1 MPNKRL
7 TDPILDKDSSG
18 QKRLDKRGVS
28 RLGSRLQGL
37 GKWSLRIGLFL
48 YCVFPLYW
56 MSISSIKSSPELL
69 AYPPT
74 LVPHTFSLR
83 AYEKLFNDT
92 NFWTYFVNSIA
103 ISGIATVIVVILGS
117 IAAYS
122 LTRYRYRG
130 REKIA
135 KVLLLAYMFP
145 PIVLIIPLF
154 VFAKFAGLTNSRF
167 GVSIAYISFSLPYAI
182 WILRA
187 FFQGLP
193 IELEQAAWIDG
204 ATRRQSLLYIVI
216 PLALPG
222 IIATSIFTFIVAWN
236 DFLFASV
243 LISTDRLKTL
253 PVGINDFFHMAVV
266 DWGLIMAAGVMITI
280 PAVIFFVAVQRHLVE
295 GWGAGG
301 VKG

>member
-1 MPNKRL
+1 MRDRVPDPL
-7 TDPILDKDSSG
+7 TLSRQRTKPRTRSSVYL
-18 QKRLDKRGVS
+18 RS
-28 RLGSRLQGL
+28 RNM
-37 GKWSLRIGLFL
+37 GKWAFRLGLFL

-56 MSISSIKSSPELL
+56 MAVSSIKSSPELF

-74 LVPHTFSLR
+74 WVPHTLSFN
-83 AYEKLFNDT
+83 AYTKLFKET
-92 NFWTYFVNSIA
+92 NFWTYFVNSVIT
-103 ISGIATVIVVILGS
+103 SGLATLIVIVLGTA
-117 IAAYS
+117 AAYS
-122 LTRYRYRG
+122 LTRYQYWG
-130 REKIA
+130 REKVA
-135 KVLLLAYMFP
+135 KLLLLAYMFP
-145 PIVLIIPLF
+145 PIILIVPLF
-154 VFAKFAGLTNSRF
+154 IFAHSAGMTNSRL
-167 GVSIAYISFSLPYAI
+167 GVSLSYISFSLPYAI

-204 ATRRQSLLYIVI
+204 ATRRQGLFYIVV

-243 LISTDRLKTL
+243 LISVDYLKTL
-253 PVGINDFFHMAVV
+253 PVGINDFFHTAVV
-266 DWGLIMAAGVMITI
+266 DWGLIMAAGVMVTI
-280 PAVIFFVAVQRHLVE
+280 PAVIFFVVVQRYLIQ